1 MMEIYKTFI
10 FHAAHRMTN
19 MPKSHKYS
27 KIHGHSFAVDIYVKG
42 VVDKKDGWV
51 IDFQEIEKAFKPIHA
66 LLDHS
71 LLNNISD
78 LGEPTSENLARW
90 IWRKLKPSLGKLS
103 KVVVSRP
110 SIGGAVYKGR

>member
-51 IDFQEIEKAFKPIHA
+51 MDFQEIEKAFKPC
-66 LLDHS
+66 LLY
-71 LLNNISD
+71 
-78 LGEPTSENLARW
+78 TS
-90 IWRKLKPSLGKLS
+90 PSPRDATLS
-103 KVVVSRP
+103 RMP
-110 SIGGAVYKGR
+110 SSA